1 MASLEVK
8 GADGKKKG
16 KPVELPADIFEVE
29 PNVPVMHRV
38 VRAQRA
44 AARSGTA
51 STKTRAMVRGGGK
64 KPWRQK
70 GTGRARQGSIRAP
83 QWTGGGVVFGPHPRD
98 YSLRVNKKEKQ
109 LALRGA
115 LSDRRAGGN
124 LHILDAFQ
132 FDGPKTRE
140 AVALLGDLGLTG
152 RKVLVVL
159 AGSEAEDAAVK
170 SFRNLQEVHLLVA
183 DQLNT
188 YDVLHADD
196 LVFTRESLD
205 AFLGRVDEA
214 AEASPAQL
222 AQDDADDDELVLET
236 DEEEK
241 A

>member
-1 MASLEVK
+1 M
-8 GADGKKKG
+8 
-16 KPVELPADIFEVE
+16 
-29 PNVPVMHRV
+29 
-38 VRAQRA
+38 
-44 AARSGTA
+44 
-51 STKTRAMVRGGGK
+51 
-64 KPWRQK
+64 
-70 GTGRARQGSIRAP
+70 
-83 QWTGGGVVFGPHPRD
+83 
-98 YSLRVNKKEKQ
+98 RVNKKEKQ
-109 LALRGA
+109 LALRCA
-115 LSDRRAGGN
+115 LSDRHAGGN

-214 AEASPAQL
+214 AEASPA
-222 AQDDADDDELVLET
+222 AVAEEDDDELVLET